1 MSKLSPMMQQYMD
14 IKAQNKDAILMFR
27 LGDFYEM
34 FFDDAKICSEELDIV
49 LTGKDCGMEERAP
62 MAGIPY
68 HSCEA
73 YIARLIDRGYKVA
86 ICEQIED
93 PATAK
98 GLVKRDVVR
107 VITPGT
113 VIEDT
118 MLDEGKNNYL
128 ASVYIR
134 GNDCGLCFIDASTGS
149 LSLTSISGEG
159 MESRIISELGRF
171 SPSEVLISESY
182 KVFGG
187 VSALINENLSCRVS
201 EYPDKNFLDAEK
213 SENIVRHF
221 GVLSVEELNLQE
233 NSVDTVALAFAISY
247 LAENGMD
254 KLKSVDKINYYTSSR
269 FMGLDISSVRNL
281 ELLETMRGKTK
292 RGSLLWVL
300 DKTKTAMGKRL
311 LRSWLI
317 QPLLNP
323 SEIIM
328 RHNAV
333 DEIYCDAVLRGEM
346 TEYMTGIFD
355 IERLMTR
362 VVYGVANPKELQN
375 LSRTISRFAP
385 IKQLLSN
392 ANCKMLK
399 EIEQNIDVL
408 EDVANRID
416 ETIADDAPISMKDGN
431 IIRSGFNSDVDL
443 LRKDLTGGKDYITE
457 IEANEKEK
465 TGIKALKVRYNKV
478 FGYYIEVPAQYSDV
492 VPENYI
498 RKQTLTNAERYIT
511 DELKALEARVLG
523 ASERVVK
530 LEFELFCQL
539 RDFVASNLERLQ
551 RTAVAIAKLDVL
563 CSFATVSST
572 NRYCRPQITNDGR
585 INIIGGRHPVVE
597 VVNKT
602 PFVANDTLLDMVD
615 NRCAI
620 ITGPNM
626 AGKST
631 YMRQVALISIMAQ
644 IGCFVPAE
652 SATIGVVDAVF
663 TRVGASDDLATGQS
677 TFMVEMS
684 EVAHILQ
691 NATCNSLLILD
702 EIGRGTS
709 TFDGMSIARAVLEYT
724 ADRKKLGA
732 KSLFATHY
740 HELTTLEQELSGVKN
755 YNIAVKKHGDDIT
768 FLRRIVRGGADDSY
782 GIEVAKL
789 AGLPNSVINRAKA
802 VLKQIESEGVV
813 REVAK
818 PAQGAVQLPLGTGE
832 YSDVIEELKSIDV
845 NVLTPIETMSV
856 LSDIVNRLK
865 NI

>member
-1 MSKLSPMMQQYMD
+1 MGKLSPMMQQYME
-14 IKAQNKDAILMFR
+14 IKEKNRDSILMYR

-34 FFDDAKICSEELDIV
+34 FFDDAKTCSEELELV
-49 LTGKDCGMEERAP
+49 LTGRDCGLEERAP
-62 MAGIPY
+62 MCGVPY
-68 HSCEA
+68 HSCES
-73 YIARLIDRGYKVA
+73 YIARLIDKGYKVA
-86 ICEQIED
+86 ICEQTED

-98 GLVKRDVVR
+98 GIVKREVVR

-113 VIEDT
+113 VIEDA
-118 MLDEGKNNYL
+118 MLEEGRNNYL

-134 GNDCGLCFIDASTGS
+134 GNECGVCFIDASTGS
-149 LSLTSISGEG
+149 VFVTIINGDEI
-159 MESRIISELGRF
+159 ESRLISELGRF

-182 KVFGG
+182 KIKSNLASF
-187 VSALINENLSCRVS
+187 LKDNLSCRVS
-201 EYPDKNFLDAEK
+201 EYPDKDFEQGSKGD
-213 SENIVRHF
+213 NICKQF
-221 GVLSVEELNLQE
+221 KILSVEEFELTMDA
-233 NSVDTVALAFAISY
+233 VDTAALDFAVKY
-247 LAENGMD
+247 LLENGMD
-254 KLKSVDKINYYTSSR
+254 KFDATNKINRYSSAR
-269 FMGLDISSVRNL
+269 YMSLDISSVRNL
-281 ELLETMRGKTK
+281 ELIETMRGKTK

-323 SEIIM
+323 TEIIA

-333 DEIYCDAVLRGEM
+333 DEIFGDTVLRGEM

-362 VVYGVANPKELQN
+362 VVYGVANPKELQS
-375 LSRTISRFAP
+375 LARTISRFAP
-385 IKQLLSN
+385 LKQLLQT
-392 ANCKMLK
+392 ANCKVLK
-399 EIEQNIDVL
+399 QIENDIDVL
-408 EDVANRID
+408 DDVAARIEATICD
-416 ETIADDAPISMKDGN
+416 EPPISMKDGK
-431 IIRSGFNSDVDL
+431 IIREGFNSDVDI
-443 LRKDLTGGKDYITE
+443 LRKDLTGGKDYIAE
-457 IEANEKEK
+457 IEVSEKEK

-478 FGYYIEVPAQYSDV
+478 FGYYIEVPAQYSDA
-492 VPENYI
+492 VPEEYI
-498 RKQTLTNAERYIT
+498 RKQTLANAERYIT

-530 LEFELFCQL
+530 LEYELFCEL
-539 RDFVASNLERLQ
+539 RNFVASHLERLQ
-551 RTAVAIAKLDVL
+551 RTASAIAKLDVL
-563 CSFATVSST
+563 CSFATVSAA
-572 NRYCRPQITNDGR
+572 NRYCRPQVTNDGR

-597 VVNKT
+597 IVSKT
-602 PFVANDTLLDMVD
+602 PFVANDTILDMVD
-615 NRCAI
+615 NRSAI

-626 AGKST
+626 AGKCT
-631 YMRQVALISIMAQ
+631 YMRQVALITIMSQ

-652 SATIGVVDAVF
+652 SATLGIVDAVF

-684 EVAHILQ
+684 EVAHILK

-709 TFDGMSIARAVLEYT
+709 TFDGMSIARAVLEFV
-724 ADRKKLGA
+724 ADKKKLGA

-740 HELTTLEQELSGVKN
+740 HELTALENQLSGVKN

-789 AGLPNSVINRAKA
+789 AGLPNVVINRAKA

-813 REVAK
+813 REVTK
-818 PAQGAVQLPLGTGE
+818 SNQEVLQLPLGVGE
-832 YSDVIEELKSIDV
+832 YNDVIEELKNIDV

-856 LSDIVNRLK
+856 LSEIVKRVK